1 MSKDPEDTG
10 AATTDGAAAGGAA
23 AGGAAAGAVLET
35 AEMGTHPLDAVKAR
49 RPART
54 TATRQKLFD
63 ASMALIGERGAANV
77 TVDEIAAAAGVSKGT
92 VYYNFG
98 SKSELI
104 AQLLRHGVDIL
115 KARLLGAADA
125 GKHRS
130 GRPRKANKTGGAEAG
145 RSVSPV
151 GDPSVSAGDPLVAM
165 EAMIGQ
171 AMDFMAEYPSFA
183 RLWVSEN
190 WRIPSEW
197 QGTFAVLRGELLEVV
212 GQAVDNVAKTYPV
225 DESVPRGSLET
236 AIFGAC
242 FVVGLDRQTYNPERT
257 RDQSVAAIMAIMR
270 GYVLKDA
277 PPRG

>member
-1 MSKDPEDTG
+1 MSSRDSEPRREDPE
-10 AATTDGAAAGGAA
+10 
-23 AGGAAAGAVLET
+23 
-35 AEMGTHPLDAVKAR
+35 PVKKL

-63 ASMALIGERGAANV
+63 ASMELIGERGAAGV

-98 SKSELI
+98 SKSDLI

-115 KARLLGAADA
+115 KARLLVDQDGALSD
-125 GKHRS
+125 
-130 GRPRKANKTGGAEAG
+130 GGAPG
-145 RSVSPV
+145 SGSRQ
-151 GDPSVSAGDPLVAM
+151 DPLLAM

-190 WRIPSEW
+190 WRTPSEW
-197 QGTFAVLRGELLEVV
+197 QGTFTLLRAELL
-212 GQAVDNVAKTYPV
+212 AVIGDAVENVAKAYPV
-225 DESVPRGSLET
+225 DPAVARGSLET

-270 GYVLKDA
+270 GYVLKPS

>member
-1 MSKDPEDTG
+1 MSQPAPGPAAPDPVAHDPVVHDPAMHG
-10 AATTDGAAAGGAA
+10 P
-23 AGGAAAGAVLET
+23 
-35 AEMGTHPLDAVKAR
+35 AEKKL

-54 TATRQKLFD
+54 NATRQKLFD
-63 ASMALIGERGAANV
+63 ASMELIGQRGAAGV

-98 SKSELI
+98 SKSDLI

-115 KARLLGAADA
+115 KARLL
-125 GKHRS
+125 S
-130 GRPRKANKTGGAEAG
+130 EAG
-145 RSVSPV
+145 QP
-151 GDPSVSAGDPLVAM
+151 GADPLVAM

-171 AMDFMAEYPSFA
+171 AMDFMADYPSFA

-190 WRIPSEW
+190 WRTPSEW
-197 QGTFAVLRGELLEVV
+197 RDTFAVLRAELL
-212 GQAVDNVAKTYPV
+212 AVIGTAIENVAAVYPV
-225 DESVPRGSLET
+225 DRSISRGSLET

-270 GYVLKDA
+270 GYVLK
-277 PPRG
+277 

>member
-1 MSKDPEDTG
+1 MNQPAHG
-10 AATTDGAAAGGAA
+10 PAGKK
-23 AGGAAAGAVLET
+23 L
-35 AEMGTHPLDAVKAR
+35 

-54 TATRQKLFD
+54 SATRQRLFD
-63 ASMALIGERGAANV
+63 ASMELIGQRGAAGV

-98 SKSELI
+98 SKSDLI

-115 KARLLGAADA
+115 KARLL
-125 GKHRS
+125 
-130 GRPRKANKTGGAEAG
+130 
-145 RSVSPV
+145 SV
-151 GDPSVSAGDPLVAM
+151 GPSVHPSVGVPGDAPDVDPGTEPLPDPLQAM

-190 WRIPSEW
+190 WRTPSEW
-197 QGTFAVLRGELLEVV
+197 QDTFATLRGELLEVIGAAIGSV
-212 GQAVDNVAKTYPV
+212 AAVYPV
-225 DESVPRGSLET
+225 DESISRGSLET

-270 GYVLKDA
+270 GYVLK
-277 PPRG
+277 

>member
-1 MSKDPEDTG
+1 MSEHFPGPDP
-10 AATTDGAAAGGAA
+10 AGPAEHSPDP
-23 AGGAAAGAVLET
+23 AGP
-35 AEMGTHPLDAVKAR
+35 AEKKL

-63 ASMALIGERGAANV
+63 ASMELIGERGAAGV

-98 SKSELI
+98 SKADLI

-115 KARLLGAADA
+115 KARLV
-125 GKHRS
+125 S
-130 GRPRKANKTGGAEAG
+130 G
-145 RSVSPV
+145 
-151 GDPSVSAGDPLVAM
+151 AGDAASGGQPAPDPLLAM
-165 EAMIGQ
+165 EEMIGQ

-190 WRIPSEW
+190 WRTPSEW
-197 QGTFAVLRGELLEVV
+197 RDTFAVLRAELL
-212 GQAVDNVAKTYPV
+212 AVIGDAIDSVAAAYPV
-225 DESVPRGSLET
+225 DRSISRGSLET

-270 GYVLKDA
+270 GYVLK
-277 PPRG
+277 

>member
-1 MSKDPEDTG
+1 MTTSEANPAGSTD
-10 AATTDGAAAGGAA
+10 AAVGSTTDVGSKK
-23 AGGAAAGAVLET
+23 L
-35 AEMGTHPLDAVKAR
+35 

-54 TATRQKLFD
+54 NATKQKLFE
-63 ASMALIGERGAANV
+63 ASMELIGERGAANV

-98 SKSELI
+98 SKSDLI

-115 KARLLGAADA
+115 EARLLSVKG
-125 GKHRS
+125 GK
-130 GRPRKANKTGGAEAG
+130 A
-145 RSVSPV
+145 
-151 GDPSVSAGDPLVAM
+151 DPLDGM
-165 EAMIGQ
+165 DAMIGQ

-190 WRIPSEW
+190 WRTPSEW
-197 QGTFAVLRGELLEVV
+197 RDTFAELRARLL
-212 GQAVDNVAKTYPV
+212 AVIGAAIEDVAAKYPV
-225 DESVPRGSLET
+225 DASISRGSLET

-270 GYVLKDA
+270 GYVLQQHD
-277 PPRG
+277 PHG

>member
-1 MSKDPEDTG
+1 MTPEPT
-10 AATTDGAAAGGAA
+10 AAAKG
-23 AGGAAAGAVLET
+23 L
-35 AEMGTHPLDAVKAR
+35 
-49 RPART
+49 RPGRT
-54 TATRQKLFD
+54 NATRQKLFD
-63 ASMALIGERGAANV
+63 ASMELIGERGAASV

-115 KARLLGAADA
+115 KARLLEAADNA
-125 GKHRS
+125 GKGS
-130 GRPRKANKTGGAEAG
+130 
-145 RSVSPV
+145 
-151 GDPSVSAGDPLVAM
+151 DPLLAM

-197 QGTFAVLRGELLEVV
+197 QGTFSVLRAELLEVI
-212 GQAVDNVAKTYPV
+212 GQAVEKVAAAYPV
-225 DESVPRGSLET
+225 DASVSRGSLET

-270 GYVLKDA
+270 GYVLRDTA
-277 PPRG
+277 PRG

>member
-1 MSKDPEDTG
+1 M
-10 AATTDGAAAGGAA
+10 TTDPP
-23 AGGAAAGAVLET
+23 AGAK
-35 AEMGTHPLDAVKAR
+35 GR

-54 TATRQKLFD
+54 NATRQKLFD
-63 ASMALIGERGAANV
+63 ASMELIGERGAANV

-115 KARLLGAADA
+115 KARLLEAAD
-125 GKHRS
+125 GGGS
-130 GRPRKANKTGGAEAG
+130 GR
-145 RSVSPV
+145 
-151 GDPSVSAGDPLVAM
+151 DPLLAM

-197 QGTFAVLRGELLEVV
+197 QGTFSVLRGELLEVV
-212 GQAVDNVAKTYPV
+212 GQAVESVAAAYPV
-225 DESVPRGSLET
+225 DNSVSRGSLET

-270 GYVLKDA
+270 GYVLKEA
-277 PPRG
+277 APRG

>member
-1 MSKDPEDTG
+1 MTSTHEPADPEP
-10 AATTDGAAAGGAA
+10 AKK
-23 AGGAAAGAVLET
+23 L
-35 AEMGTHPLDAVKAR
+35 

-63 ASMALIGERGAANV
+63 ASMELIGERGAAGV

-98 SKSELI
+98 SKSDLI

-115 KARLLGAADA
+115 KGRLLGPPEEPGTAA
-125 GKHRS
+125 
-130 GRPRKANKTGGAEAG
+130 PGA
-145 RSVSPV
+145 
-151 GDPSVSAGDPLVAM
+151 DPLLAM

-190 WRIPSEW
+190 WRTPSEW
-197 QGTFAVLRGELLEVV
+197 QGTFTLLRAELLEVI
-212 GQAVDNVAKTYPV
+212 GEAVEKVARVYPV
-225 DESVPRGSLET
+225 DPSVSRGSLET

-257 RDQSVAAIMAIMR
+257 RNQSVAAIMAIMR
-270 GYVLKDA
+270 GYVLRDA

>member
-1 MSKDPEDTG
+1 MNQPAHGPAGKKLRPE
-10 AATTDGAAAGGAA
+10 
-23 AGGAAAGAVLET
+23 
-35 AEMGTHPLDAVKAR
+35 
-49 RPART
+49 RT
-54 TATRQKLFD
+54 NATRQRLFE
-63 ASMALIGERGAANV
+63 ASMELIGQRGAAGV

-98 SKSELI
+98 SKSDLI

-115 KARLLGAADA
+115 KARLLGV
-125 GKHRS
+125 GP
-130 GRPRKANKTGGAEAG
+130 GLGPGLGPGTGG
-145 RSVSPV
+145 P
-151 GDPSVSAGDPLVAM
+151 GDAPNVDPGTRPLPDPLQAM

-190 WRIPSEW
+190 WRTPSEW
-197 QGTFAVLRGELLEVV
+197 QDTFAVLRGELLEVIGAAIGSV
-212 GQAVDNVAKTYPV
+212 AAVYPV
-225 DESVPRGSLET
+225 DESISRGSLET

-270 GYVLKDA
+270 GYVLK
-277 PPRG
+277 

>member
-1 MSKDPEDTG
+1 MSTEPT
-10 AATTDGAAAGGAA
+10 AAAKG
-23 AGGAAAGAVLET
+23 L
-35 AEMGTHPLDAVKAR
+35 

-54 TATRQKLFD
+54 NATRQKLFD
-63 ASMALIGERGAANV
+63 ASMELIGERGAASV

-98 SKSELI
+98 SKSKLI

-115 KARLLGAADA
+115 KAQLLEAADSE
-125 GKHRS
+125 GTR
-130 GRPRKANKTGGAEAG
+130 R
-145 RSVSPV
+145 
-151 GDPSVSAGDPLVAM
+151 DPLLAM
-165 EAMIGQ
+165 DAMIGQ

-197 QGTFAVLRGELLEVV
+197 QGTFSVLRRELLEVI
-212 GQAVDNVAKTYPV
+212 GQAVERVAEAYPV
-225 DESVPRGSLET
+225 DVSVSRGSLET

-270 GYVLKDA
+270 GYVLKEPA
-277 PPRG
+277 PRG

>member
-1 MSKDPEDTG
+1 
-10 AATTDGAAAGGAA
+10 
-23 AGGAAAGAVLET
+23 
-35 AEMGTHPLDAVKAR
+35 
-49 RPART
+49 
-54 TATRQKLFD
+54 
-63 ASMALIGERGAANV
+63 
-77 TVDEIAAAAGVSKGT
+77 VSKGT

-115 KARLLGAADA
+115 KARLLGAAGNGADA
-125 GKHRS
+125 PGPH
-130 GRPRKANKTGGAEAG
+130 GQADGTQP
-145 RSVSPV
+145 P
-151 GDPSVSAGDPLVAM
+151 GDPLLAM

-171 AMDFMAEYPSFA
+171 AMDFMAAYPSFA

-190 WRIPSEW
+190 WRIPSEC

-212 GQAVDNVAKTYPV
+212 GQAVENVAKAYPV
-225 DESVPRGSLET
+225 DQSVSRGSLET

-277 PPRG
+277 EPRG

>member
-1 MSKDPEDTG
+1 ME
-10 AATTDGAAAGGAA
+10 
-23 AGGAAAGAVLET
+23 
-35 AEMGTHPLDAVKAR
+35 
-49 RPART
+49 
-54 TATRQKLFD
+54 
-63 ASMALIGERGAANV
+63 LIGERGAASV

-115 KARLLGAADA
+115 KAQLLEAADSE
-125 GKHRS
+125 GT
-130 GRPRKANKTGGAEAG
+130 GR
-145 RSVSPV
+145 
-151 GDPSVSAGDPLVAM
+151 DPLLAM

-197 QGTFAVLRGELLEVV
+197 QGTFSVLRRELLEVI
-212 GQAVDNVAKTYPV
+212 GQAVERVAKAYPV
-225 DESVPRGSLET
+225 DESVSRGSLET

-270 GYVLKDA
+270 GYLLKEPA
-277 PPRG
+277 PRG

>member
-1 MSKDPEDTG
+1 MSQPAPGSAAHDPVGHDPVADNPVG
-10 AATTDGAAAGGAA
+10 HDPAMHGP
-23 AGGAAAGAVLET
+23 
-35 AEMGTHPLDAVKAR
+35 AEKKL

-54 TATRQKLFD
+54 NATRQKLFD
-63 ASMALIGERGAANV
+63 ASMELIGQRGAAGV

-98 SKSELI
+98 SKSDLI

-115 KARLLGAADA
+115 KGRLL
-125 GKHRS
+125 S
-130 GRPRKANKTGGAEAG
+130 EAG
-145 RSVSPV
+145 QP
-151 GDPSVSAGDPLVAM
+151 GADPLVAM

-171 AMDFMAEYPSFA
+171 AMDFMADYPSFA

-190 WRIPSEW
+190 WRTPSEW
-197 QGTFAVLRGELLEVV
+197 RDTFAVLRAELL
-212 GQAVDNVAKTYPV
+212 AVIGTAIENVAAVYPV
-225 DESVPRGSLET
+225 DRSISRGSLET

-270 GYVLKDA
+270 GYVLK
-277 PPRG
+277 

>member
-1 MSKDPEDTG
+1 MSSSETG
-10 AATTDGAAAGGAA
+10 QAAAQPKK
-23 AGGAAAGAVLET
+23 L
-35 AEMGTHPLDAVKAR
+35 

-54 TATRQKLFD
+54 NATRQKLFE
-63 ASMALIGERGAANV
+63 ASMELIGERGAAGV

-98 SKSELI
+98 SKSDLI

-115 KARLLGAADA
+115 EARLLSVQGESADSLA
-125 GKHRS
+125 GM
-130 GRPRKANKTGGAEAG
+130 
-145 RSVSPV
+145 
-151 GDPSVSAGDPLVAM
+151 D
-165 EAMIGQ
+165 AMIGQ

-190 WRIPSEW
+190 WRTPSEW
-197 QGTFAVLRGELLEVV
+197 QDTFAELRARLLGVI
-212 GQAVDNVAKTYPV
+212 GSAVERVAAEYPV
-225 DESVPRGSLET
+225 DASISRGSLET

-270 GYVLKDA
+270 GYVQKQPD
-277 PPRG
+277 PQG